1 MQGLQREHIETE
13 VQTCVKD
20 DRLTELETELQVT
33 QTKLKASEEANAD
46 CVMAQLELEESNHE
60 LEASNQDLVNQL
72 KGFKEADAVVELG
85 A

>member
-20 DRLTELETELQVT
+20 DRLTELETELQET
-33 QTKLKASEEANAD
+33 QTKLKASEEASAD
-46 CVMAQLELEESNHE
+46 SVMAQLELEESNHE
-60 LEASNQDLVNQL
+60 LEASNQDLVIQL
-72 KGFKEADAVVELG
+72 KAFEETDAVVELG